1 MGPAPKHP
9 KYIPMDIPSQQRS
22 STSMQRQLSSL
33 KLVSRL
39 LGHELHSQG
48 SAKAISLSRESVL
61 EIQNTLD
68 IFIEEAGRNH
78 MGMNSPSGAA
88 KSNTRMVNSTN

>member
-1 MGPAPKHP
+1 
-9 KYIPMDIPSQQRS
+9 MDAPSQNRS
-22 STSMQRQLSSL
+22 TNPMQRQLSSL

-48 SAKAISLSRESVL
+48 SAKAITLSRESVL

-68 IFIEEAGRNH
+68 IFIEEAGRSH
-78 MGMNSPSGAA
+78 LGMNSAAGAA
-88 KSNTRMVNSTN
+88 KSNTRRVTSTN